1 MEGSLNVQQLTHPFT
16 TKLCCTYELNSQASN
31 ILFEVQKGLLIF
43 MKIIEAEAISIDI
56 PIKAPLRVS
65 GGVNLDFSRD
75 IIVKIIDEKG
85 SSGYYFR
92 RDL

>member
-1 MEGSLNVQQLTHPFT
+1 
-16 TKLCCTYELNSQASN
+16 
-31 ILFEVQKGLLIF
+31 

-85 SSGYYFR
+85 NVN
-92 RDL
+92 RDQDIDSVRTQ